1 MVDRVIAATDGA
13 AQPNP
18 GPAAW
23 AWVVAD
29 TDDTPGR
36 GESGYLGESTNNVGE
51 LTAVAQLL
59 QATDPSV
66 PLEIRIDSQ
75 YALKAVTEWLP
86 KQRQRGYKTAKG
98 DPIKNRD
105 LIVHI
110 DELLTD
116 RDVTFTWVRAHQVDG
131 DVLNAHAD
139 RAAEQAV
146 RDRQGLS
153 WTGSAPATA
162 TSQSER
168 STTNQPTGSR
178 SSEGHTTPRRKKET
192 GTSGKPG
199 SVGRRSDGRYLV
211 EARHEQPCDT
221 CRTPI
226 LTGALIVRDDFG
238 QWVHTECQP

>member
-75 YALKAVTEWLP
+75 YALNAVTQWLP

-110 DELLTD
+110 DELLAN
-116 RDVTFTWVRAHQVDG
+116 REVTFTWVRAHQVDG

-146 RDRQGLS
+146 RDRQGHS
-153 WTGSAPATA
+153 WTGSVPTGATA
-162 TSQSER
+162 ARTER
-168 STTNQPTGSR
+168 SAAQQS
-178 SSEGHTTPRRKKET
+178 
-192 GTSGKPG
+192 PG
-199 SVGRRSDGRYLV
+199 STRSNSSMPQRNRKDSG
-211 EARHEQPCDT
+211 
-221 CRTPI
+221 
-226 LTGALIVRDDFG
+226 
-238 QWVHTECQP
+238 